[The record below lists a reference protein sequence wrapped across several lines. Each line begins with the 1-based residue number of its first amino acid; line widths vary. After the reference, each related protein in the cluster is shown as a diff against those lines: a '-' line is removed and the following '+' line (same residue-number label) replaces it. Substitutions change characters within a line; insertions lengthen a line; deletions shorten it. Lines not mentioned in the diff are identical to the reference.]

1 MTATALQFSP
11 RRSYLGGSVTR
22 LFLNLVDGFRE
33 AQEISHRYEQL
44 SHLSD
49 AELAALKM
57 RREDLP
63 RIAVTG
69 VSPTHTGIGARRVA
83 AAPK

>member
-1 MTATALQFSP
+1 MTALALQFPSGRDYP
-11 RRSYLGGSVTR
+11 RRSFTR
-22 LFLNLVDGFRE
+22 FVLNLINGFRE
-33 AQEISHRYEQL
+33 AQDIANRYAQL

-63 RIAVTG
+63 RIALRG
-69 VSPTHTGIGARRVA
+69 RA
-83 AAPK
+83 